1 MARTEKKPV
10 HNVQMAEG
18 KWDIIRQFLQEY
30 GTQSASD
37 IQDARFV
44 FVFTPK
50 HGSWLNLIES
60 FFRKMTKQMLKGI
73 RVRTKQELADLHIP
87 GKQHN
92 RSKGTACCSASNGI
106 KPVNSYCA

>member
-1 MARTEKKPV
+1 MINSNHRRPIIMARTEKKPV

-73 RVRTKQELADLHIP
+73 RVRTKQELADRIYLYFE
-87 GKQHN
+87 GVN
-92 RSKGTACCSASNGI
+92 RELFGT
-106 KPVNSYCA
+106 K